1 MTSIV
6 KLDLSTNRL
15 VGMIPTNLEN
25 LCSLEEFF
33 VHGNKMMN
41 GTITEFFQRLP
52 SCSWNKLTFVYLPS
66 SNLTGSLPTKLE
78 PLRNLIWLYLRGNK
92 LIGPVPLWIGELT
105 KLTELDLSYN
115 KLEGFIHEGHLSGLK
130 SLEILWL
137 SNNAIAFTMNST
149 WVHPSNLTDIEL
161 WSCFLGPRF
170 PLWLRWL
177 IHVEHL
183 DISNTS
189 ISDMVPDWFWIT
201 ASTVKILNM
210 PTEQN

>member
-52 SCSWNKLTFVYLPS
+52 S
-66 SNLTGSLPTKLE
+66 NLTGSLPTKLE
-78 PLRNLIWLYLRGNK
+78 PLRNLIWLYLGGNK
-92 LIGPVPLWIGELT
+92 LTGPVPLWIGELT

-115 KLEGFIHEGHLSGLK
+115 NLKGFIHEGHLSGLK

-137 SNNAIAFTMNST
+137 SNNAIALTMNPT
-149 WVHPSNLTDIEL
+149 WVPPSNLTDIEL
-161 WSCFLGPRF
+161 WSCFLGPGF

-177 IHVEHL
+177 THVEHL

-189 ISDMVPDWFWIT
+189 ISDTVRDWFWIT

-210 PTEQN
+210 RQNKISGSLPSTM